1 MARAGPNT
9 WRPRPWGCDMGV
21 RKTPSGGGGPKLI
34 REMRQPTTTITAG
47 VRQPIVEAL
56 ETDGN
61 EMAMTANPCES
72 ENDRRT
78 ECSQLTAG
86 TGGNGTRSSSDRG
99 LIATTISLAETFL
112 PGRRLYGLAPSFPNE
127 TCESLPPPVHGS

>member
-1 MARAGPNT
+1 LA
-9 WRPRPWGCDMGV
+9 CDIGV
-21 RKTPSGGGGPKLI
+21 RKNPSVARGPKLI
-34 REMRQPTTTITAG
+34 MEMRQPHTTITAG

-112 PGRRLYGLAPSFPNE
+112 PGRCLYGLAPSFPNE